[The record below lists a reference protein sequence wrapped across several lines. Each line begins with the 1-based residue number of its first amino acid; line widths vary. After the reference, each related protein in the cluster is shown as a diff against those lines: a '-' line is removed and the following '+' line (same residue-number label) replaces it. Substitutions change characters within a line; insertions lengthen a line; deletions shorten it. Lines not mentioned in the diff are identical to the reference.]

1 MFYETSGH
9 LLHKGGMP
17 PFTIRILPDISK
29 KSIAGR
35 LHLGAAWF
43 KMTGTMPEKPLPAV
57 LNKPHVWCFST
68 YFAEGLPYSVIRSV
82 STVFFRDR
90 GVSLEAVGLTTFFGL
105 PWILKFF
112 WGPLVDEF
120 ASKRRWLL
128 AMQTTLAVMLGAAAF
143 LVPLPAAPRLIA
155 ILFFAAAFVAAT
167 HDIAIDGYYLAALDK
182 VEQTKFLGYRVMAY
196 RVAMLTGTGVIVTIG
211 TSFSWTLAFLLAG
224 LLLGLLAAY
233 HYFFLPECETE
244 THPFRDMLGL
254 FARSRVL
261 LNIGLAAAL
270 VAALYLFFN
279 SALYRGWEKT
289 VPLLKELNFPR
300 AVGLGLLLALALMAA
315 FRKSLAARLTR
326 DPESFYGRAFLTFMD
341 QEKIGL
347 VLAFIIL
354 VRSGEF
360 MVSSMVSA
368 FAVDLGIKN
377 HYGWIAGGIGLPA
390 SIAGALVGGWAISR
404 FGLRRVIWP
413 FLLAQNLTNVVYMF
427 LAKWLAGYLA
437 LNMGAER
444 PIFIGAGNVALFAGA
459 TLFEQFA
466 SGLGTAVLTTFLMRI
481 CKMEFKAA
489 HFAIGSG
496 LMSLGG
502 VVAGVSSGFIASW
515 LGYAGMFGVSF
526 LISVPAM
533 ILLFWVPKK

>member
-1 MFYETSGH
+1 MVGSAPNAKKKQNETRNDD
-9 LLHKGGMP
+9 LQ
-17 PFTIRILPDISK
+17 FI
-29 KSIAGR
+29 
-35 LHLGAAWF
+35 GACN
-43 KMTGTMPEKPLPAV
+43 KMNGTMPDKPLPEV
-57 LNKPHVWCFST
+57 LRKPHLWCFST
-68 YFAEGLPYSVIRSV
+68 YFAEGFPFSIIRSV
-82 STVFFRDR
+82 STLFFRDR

-120 ASKRRWLL
+120 ATKKRWLL
-128 AMQTTLAVMLGAAAF
+128 AMQAALAVMIGAAAF

-182 VEQTKFLGYRVMAY
+182 REQTKFLGYRVMAY

-211 TSFSWTLAFLLAG
+211 TSLSWTAAFLCSG

-233 HYFFLPECETE
+233 HCFFLPECEAE
-244 THPFRDMLGL
+244 RRPFKNMLRLPRPGVR
-254 FARSRVL
+254 ARVL

-270 VAALYLFFN
+270 VAGLYLFFN
-279 SALYRGWEKT
+279 SAAYRGWEEA
-289 VPLLKELNFPR
+289 VPALKELNFAR
-300 AVGLGLLLALALMAA
+300 AVGLGLLLALALVAA
-315 FRKSLAARLTR
+315 FRKRLAALLTR

-354 VRSGEF
+354 ARSGEF

-390 SIAGALVGGWAISR
+390 SIAGALVGGWMISR
-404 FGLRRVIWP
+404 YGLKRVIWP
-413 FLLAQNLTNVVYMF
+413 FLLAQNLTNVVYML
-427 LAKWLAGYLA
+427 LAMGLGRYLV
-437 LNMGAER
+437 LNTGAAQSV
-444 PIFIGAGNVALFAGA
+444 FMGAGNLALFAGA
-459 TLFEQFA
+459 SLFEQFA

-502 VVAGVSSGFIASW
+502 IVAGVSSGFIATW
-515 LGYAGMFGVSF
+515 LGYSGMFLVSF

-533 ILLFWVPKK
+533 VLLFWVPKK